1 MNTNEKKRA
10 DLHLHSTKSD
20 GYNTPDEVIRLAEKA
35 GLAAIA
41 LTDHNLFSFTK
52 PQKVGKMMVIPGCEF
67 STTYWI
73 AERKDATEVHV
84 VGLFPDGVDPNDFK
98 EIFANIE
105 EGKQQYVLAILQQ
118 LAERGIDVSL
128 EEVEASQKLTR
139 HTGRHKIADVLIKKG
154 YAKDMDDAFDHH
166 IGNFSPYYI
175 PATRFIKYAPT
186 SAVVRQIRSSGGIP
200 ILAHPYGYMMSEA
213 EIEDLIMKF
222 KSAAGTVAGMEVYY
236 ERYLKN
242 PEKLSF
248 LKHMAEEH
256 GLFAS
261 ASSDRHREDQPFSS
275 VENGMELYQNMEK
288 ALHKANLM
296 KKGVLIKKT
305 EEK

>member
-1 MNTNEKKRA
+1 MDRGA
-10 DLHLHSTKSD
+10 
-20 GYNTPDEVIRLAEKA
+20 
-35 GLAAIA
+35 
-41 LTDHNLFSFTK
+41 
-52 PQKVGKMMVIPGCEF
+52 
-67 STTYWI
+67 
-73 AERKDATEVHV
+73 KDATEVHV

>member
-1 MNTNEKKRA
+1 
-10 DLHLHSTKSD
+10 
-20 GYNTPDEVIRLAEKA
+20 
-35 GLAAIA
+35 
-41 LTDHNLFSFTK
+41 
-52 PQKVGKMMVIPGCEF
+52 
-67 STTYWI
+67 
-73 AERKDATEVHV
+73 
-84 VGLFPDGVDPNDFK
+84 
-98 EIFANIE
+98 
-105 EGKQQYVLAILQQ
+105 
-118 LAERGIDVSL
+118 
-128 EEVEASQKLTR
+128 
-139 HTGRHKIADVLIKKG
+139 
-154 YAKDMDDAFDHH
+154 
-166 IGNFSPYYI
+166 
-175 PATRFIKYAPT
+175 
-186 SAVVRQIRSSGGIP
+186 
-200 ILAHPYGYMMSEA
+200 MSEA